1 MIQYS
6 HPINWQVLKGD
17 GNMNLEQ
24 MKERKRELGY
34 TYEQIAELSGVPLG
48 TVQKV
53 FSGATASP
61 RYDTLCAL
69 EQVFQKKEACFIKE
83 AAAAYGVKKQGE
95 YTVEDYRALP
105 DDQRMELIDGVLYD
119 MAAPTGIH
127 QVVGGEIYAVLRGY
141 IRSKKGRCLPMYS
154 PIDVQLDCDD
164 KTIVQPDVLV
174 LCDTSRLSGNT
185 IWGAPD
191 FVVEVLSNSTRKKDM
206 FVKLNKYMNAGVR
219 EYWMVDFDKMKVVVY
234 DFAGENYPVIYG
246 IHDVIPVGIFGGECQ
261 IDFGEIYD
269 YLKSFSLVE

>member
-1 MIQYS
+1 
-6 HPINWQVLKGD
+6 
-17 GNMNLEQ
+17 MNLEQ

-53 FSGATASP
+53 FSGATESP
-61 RYDTLCAL
+61 RYDTLRAL
-69 EQVFQKKEACFIKE
+69 EQIFRKKEELFVRE
-83 AAAAYGVKKQGE
+83 ATVYGAKKQGE

-127 QVVGGEIYAVLRGY
+127 QLVGGEIHAVLREF
-141 IRSKKGRCLPMYS
+141 IRKKKGRCIPMYS

-174 LCDTSRLSGNT
+174 LCDVGRLSGNT
-185 IWGAPD
+185 ISGAPD
-191 FVVEVLSNSTRKKDM
+191 FIVEVLSKSTKKKDM
-206 FVKLNKYMNAGVR
+206 FIKLNKYMNAGVH
-219 EYWMVDFDKMKVVVY
+219 EYWIVDFDQLKILVY
-234 DFAGENYPVIYG
+234 DFEHDNYPTIYG
-246 IHDVIPVGIFGGECQ
+246 VDSVVPVGIFGGECK
-261 IDFGEIYD
+261 IDFKEIYE
-269 YLKSFSLVE
+269 YLKSFSLL

>member
-1 MIQYS
+1 M
-6 HPINWQVLKGD
+6 LKGD

-69 EQVFQKKEACFIKE
+69 EQVFQKKEALFVKE
-83 AAAAYGVKKQGE
+83 AAAVYGVKKQGE

-105 DDQRMELIDGVLYD
+105 EDQRMELIDGVLYD

-141 IRSKKGRCLPMYS
+141 IRSRKGHCLPMYS
-154 PIDVQLDCDD
+154 PIDVQLDGDD

-174 LCDTSRLSGNT
+174 LCDAGRLSGNT
-185 IWGAPD
+185 ILGAPD
-191 FVVEVLSNSTRKKDM
+191 LVVEVLSKATRKKDM
-206 FVKLNKYMNAGVR
+206 FVKLNKYMNAGVK
-219 EYWMVDFDKMKVVVY
+219 EYWMVDFEKMKVIVY
-234 DFAGENYPVIYG
+234 DFLHENYPVIYG
-246 IHDVIPVGIFGGECQ
+246 IHDVVPVGIFEGECQ
-261 IDFGEIYD
+261 IDFGEIYE
-269 YLKSFSLVE
+269 YLKSFGLVE